1 MDAKLS
7 YFSRIE
13 IFDQRLVRGEIFR
26 LLQALFICFL
36 SHRIFWCDKV
46 REFLSPASFPIV
58 NLLFCCFACSC
69 CLPLSH
75 TEPLAGRPLEN
86 LGRKSREERQKVHF
100 FFSRS
105 KKIKVF
111 SSVSP
116 TDLSGNIS
124 LDGFASPPSCLAGS
138 SSFFNISLGTGT

>member
-1 MDAKLS
+1 MCVPDLRSCDVDAKLS

-75 TEPLAGRPLEN
+75 MEPLAGRPLEN

-100 FFSRS
+100 FF
-105 KKIKVF
+105 KKQENKGVLKCIAYRLVR
-111 SSVSP
+111 
-116 TDLSGNIS
+116 
-124 LDGFASPPSCLAGS
+124 
-138 SSFFNISLGTGT
+138 